1 MKIRRKRKVNFIPV
15 KLLLLSFVFIY
26 FCVTFVNQHV
36 AIAQLENKSE
46 ALQKQIEEQK
56 TVNLRIE
63 EDMQQQSELE
73 RIEDVARSK
82 LGFLKDNEILFVDS
96 STR

>member
-1 MKIRRKRKVNFIPV
+1 MKIKKKRKANYTPV
-15 KLLLLSFVFIY
+15 KLLVLSFVFVY

-36 AIAQLENKSE
+36 VIAQLESRSE
-46 ALQKQIEEQK
+46 TLKEQIEEQRA
-56 TVNLRIE
+56 VNLRIE
-63 EDMQQQSELE
+63 EDMQQQSELV
-73 RIEDVARSK
+73 RIENVARSK